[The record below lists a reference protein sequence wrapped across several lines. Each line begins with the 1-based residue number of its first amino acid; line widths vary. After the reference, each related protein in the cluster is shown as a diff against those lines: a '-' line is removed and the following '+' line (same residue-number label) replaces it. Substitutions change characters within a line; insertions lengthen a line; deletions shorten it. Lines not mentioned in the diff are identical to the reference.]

1 MKNYKNR
8 SFGDMIS
15 TVASM
20 LLFLIF
26 AGCLLMIISIAAGTY
41 NRISNT
47 FDKTFGSSASLRYI
61 SNKIKNS
68 ESTEIAEEGTAIYLK
83 SGELM
88 NIIYFENGALYEKSI
103 SADEVPSTGDGDKLF
118 DLGNMKISDNGE
130 LLKIT
135 VTLNNEEN
143 STYIRRR

>member
-1 MKNYKNR
+1 MKNYKNK
-8 SFGDMIS
+8 SLGDTIS

-26 AGCLLMIISIAAGTY
+26 AGCMLMIISIAAGTY
-41 NRISNT
+41 NRISNN

-61 SNKIKNS
+61 SNKIKSS
-68 ESTEIAEEGTAIYLK
+68 ESAEIAEEGTAIYLK

-103 SADEVPSTGDGDKLF
+103 SAEEEPSTGDGDKLF
-118 DLGNMKISDNGE
+118 DLGDMKISDNGE

-143 STYIRRR
+143 STYVRRR

>member
-8 SFGDMIS
+8 SLGDMIS

-41 NRISNT
+41 NRISNN
-47 FDKTFGSSASLRYI
+47 FDKTFGTSATLRYI
-61 SNKIKNS
+61 SNKVKNS
-68 ESTEIAEEGTAIYLK
+68 ESAEIVEKGTAVYLR
-83 SGELM
+83 SGELI
-88 NIIYFENGALYEKSI
+88 NIIYFENGALYEKNI
-103 SADEVPSTGDGDKLF
+103 STDEEPSTGDGDKLF
-118 DLGNMKISDNGE
+118 DLGSMNISDNGG

-143 STYIRRR
+143 STYVRRR

>member
-8 SFGDMIS
+8 SLGDMIS

-26 AGCLLMIISIAAGTY
+26 AGCMLIIIAIAAGTY
-41 NRISNT
+41 SQISNS
-47 FDKTFGSSASLRYI
+47 FDKTFGTSATLRYI
-61 SNKIKNS
+61 SNKVKNS
-68 ESTEIAEEGTAIYLK
+68 ESAEVAEGGSAVYLK
-83 SGELM
+83 NGELI
-88 NIIYFENGALYEKSI
+88 NIIYFENGGLYEKSI
-103 SADEVPSTGDGDKLF
+103 SADDVPTTDNGDKLF
-118 DLGNMKISDNGE
+118 TLSDMNITDSGE

-143 STYIRRR
+143 STFVRRR

>member
-8 SFGDMIS
+8 SLGDTIS

-26 AGCLLMIISIAAGTY
+26 SGCLLMIIAIAAGTY
-41 NRISNT
+41 NRISTN

-61 SNKIKNS
+61 SNKVKNAD
-68 ESTEIAEEGTAIYLK
+68 STEIAEEGTAIYLK
-83 SGELM
+83 SGDLI

-103 SADEVPSTGDGDKLF
+103 PADTEPSTGDGDKLF
-118 DLGNMKISDNGE
+118 DLSNVNISDNGE

-143 STYIRRR
+143 STYVRRR